1 MDCSLSGSSVHG
13 IFQARILEWVAIP
26 SPGDLPDPGIE
37 PESPAL
43 AHVFFTTES
52 PEKLIFHSGCFN
64 KIPDDLAASSP
75 RTAGAGSSK
84 LHSLHMH
91 CVRDAFFWHF
101 CLAGSWGFPGG
112 KESACHCRKHKRF
125 GFDPWVRKIPSRRK
139 WQPTSVFLPGESHRQ
154 RSLARYSPWGRKESD
169 MAKATSHACKQD
181 LRSLTRD

>member
-1 MDCSLSGSSVHG
+1 MSDSFVIPWTVACQAPPSMGFSRQEYWSGLP
-13 IFQARILEWVAIP
+13 FP

-91 CVRDAFFWHF
+91 CVRDAFFF
-101 CLAGSWGFPGG
+101 GIFVLRDLGASQVVKNLPATAGNTRDSDSIPGSG
-112 KESACHCRKHKRF
+112 
-125 GFDPWVRKIPSRRK
+125 
-139 WQPTSVFLPGESHRQ
+139 
-154 RSLARYSPWGRKESD
+154 RSLQGGNGNPHQYSCLENPMDRGTW
-169 MAKATSHACKQD
+169 
-181 LRSLTRD
+181 